1 MNQVWQVEQQ
11 PVEFCL
17 QGNQAL
23 LGIRKP
29 GAKCLDFGEQ
39 WRDILS
45 LGLRMPDRLGSGIA
59 LVAERVDGDLRFLA
73 ARFECGKLRQVER
86 KPPPREIRG
95 YALRVGPELPDIK
108 HRRRPV
114 PSVRVPATAHRVG
127 CAPVFPAT

>member
-11 PVEFCL
+11 PVKFCL

-29 GAKCLDFGEQ
+29 GAKRLDFGEQ
-39 WRDILS
+39 RCDVLS
-45 LGLRMPDRLGSGIA
+45 LGLRMPNRLGSGIA
-59 LVAERVDGDLRFLA
+59 LVAERIDGDLCFLA
-73 ARFECGKLRQVER
+73 ARFERGELREVER
-86 KPPPREIRG
+86 ESPPREIRG

-114 PSVRVPATAHRVG
+114 PPVRVPATAHRAE